1 MRYHPPQGVGGLR
14 SPVGSMITEL
24 INHDHKN
31 GGGKPVII
39 TDIETRHY
47 LLPLTHPMT
56 DASHGVMKH
65 FEVVLVQLQTD
76 TGHIGQGYTYT
87 IGAGGAAIRSLVGEA
102 LEPILLGAD
111 ANDIERIWER
121 MWWRLHYI
129 GRGGLVSFAMSAVDI
144 ALWDL
149 KGKRENLPLWKLL
162 GGCSGEARAY
172 AGGIDLQLGPDEL
185 VEQTRRNL
193 SKGFRAIKIKVGRDR
208 LSEDVERVKAVRECI
223 GPDMPLMVDAN
234 MRYSVESAIKA
245 ARKFRDYDIY
255 WFEEPT
261 IPEDYKGMAR
271 IASEGG
277 LPIAAG
283 ENLHTIYE
291 FRHTIEDGKIAF
303 PEPDVSNI
311 GGITNWMRV
320 AKLAYAHNLPATSHG
335 VHELHLHLLA
345 AIPNPSFLEVHS
357 FGLERFIKN
366 PPALNDGIMRASDAP
381 GHGVQFDW
389 AALQAH
395 EIN

>member
-1 MRYHPPQGVGGLR
+1 
-14 SPVGSMITEL
+14 
-24 INHDHKN
+24 
-31 GGGKPVII
+31 
-39 TDIETRHY
+39 
-47 LLPLTHPMT
+47 MT
-56 DASHGVMKH
+56 DASHGLMTQ
-65 FEVVLVQLQTD
+65 FEVVLVKLQTACGLV
-76 TGHIGQGYTYT
+76 GHGYTYT
-87 IGAGGAAIRSLVGEA
+87 IGSGGSAIRSLVDRD
-102 LEPILLGAD
+102 LKCVLLGAD
-111 ANDIERIWER
+111 ANCIERIWER

-162 GGCSGEARAY
+162 GGFSGEAQAY

-185 VEQTRRNL
+185 VEQTRCNL
-193 SKGFRAIKIKVGRDR
+193 QKGFRAIKIKVGRAN
-208 LSEDVERVKAVRECI
+208 LSEDVERVRAVRQCI

-234 MRYSVESAIKA
+234 MRYSVEQAIRA
-245 ARKFRDYDIY
+245 ARKFRDFDVF

-261 IPEDYKGMAR
+261 IPDDYKGMAR
-271 IASEGG
+271 IATEGG

-291 FRHTIEDGKIAF
+291 FRHTIEDAKIAF

-320 AKLAYAHNLPATSHG
+320 AKLAYAHNLPVTSHG

-345 AIPNPSFLEVHS
+345 AIPNASYLEVHS
-357 FGLERFIKN
+357 FGFERFIKD
-366 PPALNDGIMRASDAP
+366 PPVLKDGIMKAADAP
-381 GHGVQFDW
+381 GHGVEFDW
-389 AALQAH
+389 ERLR
-395 EIN
+395 EFEKS